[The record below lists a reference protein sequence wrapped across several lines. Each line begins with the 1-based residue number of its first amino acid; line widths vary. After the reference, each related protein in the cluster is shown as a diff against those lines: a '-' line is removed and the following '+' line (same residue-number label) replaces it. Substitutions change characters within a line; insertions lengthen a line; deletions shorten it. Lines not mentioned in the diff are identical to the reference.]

1 MSAGK
6 GDTPRPVAGEAYR
19 SNWEAIF
26 RKPEEGSLSDILT
39 KVREQ
44 FPYPTWICRPCGFAY
59 GRFPGQD
66 RVSTYHQ
73 DTCGICG
80 ELTACSEPRDF
91 GHLRKWPL

>member
-19 SNWEAIF
+19 ANYDAIF
-26 RKPEEGSLSDILT
+26 SKGKS
-39 KVREQ
+39 
-44 FPYPTWICRPCGFAY
+44 YPDWICRPCGFAY
-59 GRFPGQD
+59 GRFPSQD

-73 DTCGICG
+73 DTCDICG